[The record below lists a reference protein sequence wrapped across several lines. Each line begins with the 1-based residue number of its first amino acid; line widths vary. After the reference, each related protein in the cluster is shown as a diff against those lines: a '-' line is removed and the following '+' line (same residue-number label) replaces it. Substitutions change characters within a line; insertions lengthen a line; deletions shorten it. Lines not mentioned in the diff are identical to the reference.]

1 MQKRKNPD
9 IVSISGFFGGDPGG
23 IRTHGLSLRR
33 RKKCSP
39 SLPVNVPQALDF
51 TGFLTIS
58 GRSCFLRN
66 PLFYP
71 GAISR
76 KLAELILAVGH
87 FPGSFAKTSKLTGIT
102 FLKYPQFTKKSSV
115 LLNSIPCCN
124 SVHTLDDFFAHCTP
138 MKDAA
143 ETLMNH
149 EQEILHYFHERLT
162 NAVCEGINSMIQ
174 AAKRKARGYNT
185 FEGFAAMIYL
195 VAGKLK
201 LPVPDPF

>member
-58 GRSCFLRN
+58 GRSCFLRK

-87 FPGSFAKTSKLTGIT
+87 FPGSFAKISKLTKIT
-102 FLKYPQFTKKSSV
+102 FLKNGQNVPKS
-115 LLNSIPCCN
+115 
-124 SVHTLDDFFAHCTP
+124 LDIVNP
-138 MKDAA
+138 
-143 ETLMNH
+143 
-149 EQEILHYFHERLT
+149 I
-162 NAVCEGINSMIQ
+162 
-174 AAKRKARGYNT
+174 
-185 FEGFAAMIYL
+185 
-195 VAGKLK
+195 
-201 LPVPDPF
+201 

>member
-1 MQKRKNPD
+1 MSAPPS
-9 IVSISGFFGGDPGG
+9 VSSLAKDNGVCFLWKSRFRFIEKVVGE
-23 IRTHGLSLRR
+23 LLLRR

-39 SLPVNVPQALDF
+39 SLPVSVPQALDF

-58 GRSCFLRN
+58 GRSCFLRK

-124 SVHTLDDFFAHCTP
+124 SVHTLDDFFAHC
-138 MKDAA
+138 
-143 ETLMNH
+143 
-149 EQEILHYFHERLT
+149 RLL
-162 NAVCEGINSMIQ
+162 
-174 AAKRKARGYNT
+174 R
-185 FEGFAAMIYL
+185 L
-195 VAGKLK
+195 
-201 LPVPDPF
+201 